1 MNVPEE
7 FMKMIIDEFGSI
19 EEMFNEN
26 PSIDDKLYFFSGS
39 FGVINRVMNF
49 HTDPTLIFIHQ
60 ILQAAHQS
68 FSQRYRTPEKPGT
81 IVNSIPD
88 ELFNG
93 LFSSIRELKEAFRIN
108 KDEEIWR
115 VLQKIS
121 NLTYA
126 TTGNGFYLYICGKL
140 VINP

>member
-49 HTDPTLIFIHQ
+49 HTDPTLIFIH
-60 ILQAAHQS
+60 
-68 FSQRYRTPEKPGT
+68 
-81 IVNSIPD
+81 
-88 ELFNG
+88 
-93 LFSSIRELKEAFRIN
+93 
-108 KDEEIWR
+108 
-115 VLQKIS
+115 
-121 NLTYA
+121 
-126 TTGNGFYLYICGKL
+126 
-140 VINP
+140 